1 MNPISAQVEALP
13 PRARQVYDF
22 WFFPGCIEQLVQ
34 VLKQGK
40 RLFWHSKDPAVDRK
54 VVDLFSD
61 DLARAGRGEY
71 KDWLRT
77 AHGTLAFIILV
88 DQFPRHIFRDDARAF
103 SFDALALKTCRDGM
117 ARGFDRQLEPVHRYF
132 FCLPLMHDPKAETQ
146 RQSCAVYE
154 ELFATAPEHLK
165 LGLGLVRDA
174 ARRHREIIER
184 FGRFPHRNA
193 QLGLQS
199 TPEEVEFLKEPH
211 SAF

>member
-1 MNPISAQVEALP
+1 MNTLATQLDALP

-22 WFFPGCIEQLVQ
+22 WFFPGCIEQLVE

-40 RLFWHSKDPAVDRK
+40 RLFWHNKDAEVDRRITE
-54 VVDLFSD
+54 LFSD

-71 KDWLRT
+71 DNWLET
-77 AHGTLAFIILV
+77 ARGTLAFVILV
-88 DQFPRHIFRDDARAF
+88 DQFPRHIYRNDVRAF
-103 SFDALALKTCRDGM
+103 SFDALALKTCRYAM
-117 ARGFDRQLEPVHRYF
+117 QRGFDKELEPVHRYF
-132 FCLPLMHDPKAETQ
+132 LYLPLMHQQNVEIQ
-146 RQSCAVYE
+146 RQSRALYD
-154 ELFATAPEHLK
+154 ELFRTAPEHLK

-174 ARRHREIIER
+174 AHRHCEIIER